1 MFTKRFVILVLT
13 LAILALSACAP
24 QATEVPTQAPAT
36 QAPATQAPSTQAPA
50 TQSQVTEPPATE
62 LPTAEA
68 PKLADSIVFV
78 NPGGDWGDCMRKAF
92 SDTFTEKYGVKV
104 IDAPFMDDGQ
114 IKAAVESGVYDADVV
129 WPTPGFALDKMG
141 SQYLEPIDFTLVPKD
156 ELIPGT
162 YTNYA
167 VAVDLFAWAFGY
179 RTDQGEA
186 PTRWADFYDTTN
198 FPGKRGLVSWDYA
211 TVLIGALLAD
221 GVAPD
226 QLVPLD
232 LERAFKKLD
241 TIKNDIVWFD
251 TGSAGQDLLVT
262 GEVRFIQLY
271 ANRITTSRGN
281 GDPVDI
287 VWDGQI
293 IQSDYVGIPKGS
305 PNVATAMLYIAHMV
319 NKDINGQFSFCQPA
333 APSNSQATVN
343 PEIAEDLPTSHLDVL
358 HVISSS
364 PEIAAYFEEN
374 MDAIADAFNNWKSGS
389 GQ

>member
-1 MFTKRFVILVLT
+1 MSKKRLATLFTMLVILTLT
-13 LAILALSACAP
+13 ACAP
-24 QATEVPTQAPAT
+24 QPTAMTTEAPAATEAPAVVS
-36 QAPATQAPSTQAPA
+36 AP
-50 TQSQVTEPPATE
+50 EM
-62 LPTAEA
+62 AE
-68 PKLADSIVFV
+68 SIVFV

-92 SDTFTEKYGVKV
+92 SDTFTEKFGVKV

-129 WPTPGFALDKMG
+129 WPTPGFALEKMG
-141 SQYLEPIDFTLVPKD
+141 SQYLEPIDYSLVPKD
-156 ELIPGT
+156 ELVPGT
-162 YTNYA
+162 YTDYA

-179 RTDQGEA
+179 RTDQGDA
-186 PTRWADFYDTTN
+186 PTKWADFYDSVA

-232 LERAFKKLD
+232 LDRAFKKLD

-293 IQSDYVGIPKGS
+293 IQSDYVGVPKGS
-305 PNVATAMLYIAHMV
+305 PHVATAMQYIAHMV
-319 NKDINGQFSFCQPA
+319 GKDINGQFSFCQPA
-333 APSNSQATVN
+333 SPSNSQTTVN

-364 PEIAAYFEEN
+364 PAIATYFEDN
-374 MDAIADAFNNWKSGS
+374 LDAIADAFNNWKAGS

>member
-1 MFTKRFVILVLT
+1 MPKMRFLT
-13 LAILALSACAP
+13 LITMVAILSLSACTP
-24 QATEVPTQAPAT
+24 QPTEVVTQAPAIEAT
-36 QAPATQAPSTQAPA
+36 TDTGVSPDQA
-50 TQSQVTEPPATE
+50 
-62 LPTAEA
+62 
-68 PKLADSIVFV
+68 KSIVFV

-129 WPTPGFALDKMG
+129 WPTPGFALDTLG
-141 SQYLEPIDFTLVPKD
+141 SKYLEPIDFSLVPKD

-162 YTNYA
+162 FTNYA

-179 RTDQGEA
+179 RTDQGPA
-186 PTRWADFYDTTN
+186 PTKWSDFFDNTN

-221 GVAPD
+221 GVPPD

-241 TIKNDIVWFD
+241 TIKKDIVWFD

-271 ANRITTSRGN
+271 ANRITTSRSN

-287 VWDGQI
+287 LWDGQI

-305 PNVATAMLYIAHMV
+305 PNVATAMQYIAHMTS
-319 NKDINGQFSFCQPA
+319 KEINGKFSFCQPA
-333 APSNSQATVN
+333 APSNAQTTVN
-343 PEIAEDLPTSHLDVL
+343 PDVANDLPTSHLDML
-358 HVISSS
+358 NVISSN
-364 PEIAAYFEEN
+364 PEISGYVEQN
-374 MDAIADAFNNWKSGS
+374 MDAITNAFNNWKAGS
-389 GQ
+389 E